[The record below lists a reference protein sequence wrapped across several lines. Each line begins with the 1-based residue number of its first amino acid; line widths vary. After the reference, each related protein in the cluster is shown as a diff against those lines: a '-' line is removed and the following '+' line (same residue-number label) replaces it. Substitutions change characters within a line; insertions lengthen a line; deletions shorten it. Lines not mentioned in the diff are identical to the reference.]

1 MNLTR
6 MFEDLEA
13 QAAFEVGGKTAL
25 AQAIGESRSARVVL
39 GAEGIGVTNLVFGND
54 FLLAL
59 SSRSLVAIPFGS
71 IERLELSS
79 VGDEPSKTLAVRLF
93 DWLSSSTASMRM
105 TLSFRLSGD
114 RVIGQLLECDP
125 RWLLVESINDAAAHL
140 VRLKSIKLIELVPV
154 DSFDGRCQ

>member
-1 MNLTR
+1 
-6 MFEDLEA
+6 
-13 QAAFEVGGKTAL
+13 
-25 AQAIGESRSARVVL
+25 
-39 GAEGIGVTNLVFGND
+39 VTNLVFGND

-79 VGDEPSKTLAVRLF
+79 VGDEPSKTLDVRLF
-93 DWLSSSTASMRM
+93 DWLNSSTASMRM
-105 TLSFRLSGD
+105 TLNFRLSGD
-114 RVIGQLLECDP
+114 RIIGQLVECNP